1 MRPLPALVPS
11 GLLSVLVAG
20 LVSGLLAGLLAGCQ
34 GSASPAP
41 APTVTA
47 AGGPAPP
54 ADAFRARVL
63 RVVDGDTFLADPLSG
78 PAAGRS
84 SVRVRLVAVNAPES
98 VKPDAPVECW
108 GPQASHALSA
118 LLRPGAE
125 LRAAYEGTRHE
136 DEFGRQLWHV
146 WLPDGRFLE
155 DVLVAAGDVRP
166 VTYAGQDRYAAHLSA
181 LARTA
186 HAQRAGLWGACPTSR

>member
-1 MRPLPALVPS
+1 MRPLPALVLS
-11 GLLSVLVAG
+11 LVLGTGLLT
-20 LVSGLLAGLLAGCQ
+20 GCQ
-34 GSASPAP
+34 GSESSGAPSRPAASAP
-41 APTVTA
+41 AGAPAVT
-47 AGGPAPP
+47 
-54 ADAFRARVL
+54 ADAFSARVL

-98 VKPDAPVECW
+98 VKPDSPVECW
-108 GPQASHALSA
+108 GPQASHALTA
-118 LLRPGAE
+118 LLPPGTQV
-125 LRAAYEGTRHE
+125 RAAYEGARQQ

-155 DVLVAAGDVRP
+155 DVLVTAGDVRP

-181 LARTA
+181 LARA
-186 HAQRAGLWGACPTSR
+186 ARASRAGLWGACPAVR

>member
-1 MRPLPALVPS
+1 MRPLPALV
-11 GLLSVLVAG
+11 LSLVVG
-20 LVSGLLAGLLAGCQ
+20 TGLLAGCQ
-34 GSASPAP
+34 ASAPPVAVPTSAASLPAAA
-41 APTVTA
+41 APV
-47 AGGPAPP
+47 P

-108 GPQASHALSA
+108 GPQASHALAA
-118 LLRPGAE
+118 LLPPGTRV
-125 LRAAYEGTRHE
+125 RAAYEGARHE

-155 DVLVAAGDVRP
+155 DVLVSAGDVRP
-166 VTYAGQDRYAAHLSA
+166 VTYAGQDRFALHLSA

-186 HAQRAGLWGACPTSR
+186 RASRAGLWGACHAPR